1 MRTVR
6 RLYFYFVAFISL
18 EVIIWGV
25 VSLARTLFEILPGG
39 GATNQLATG
48 LSLVLVGVPIFLL
61 HWVVVQRDA
70 QKDEEER
77 TSRLRGIFLYGV
89 RLVVLIPVVQ
99 NVLAIVSR
107 LMFTLLGKPV
117 SMAYVGATQSI
128 WDNLVAIVINLVAFW
143 YFERVL
149 NRDWAANLPG
159 SSLPEVRRLQRY
171 IWVLYGLGLAVFGVQ
186 QILYYIFY
194 TPGGLN
200 AVELGWLG
208 NGLAWAL
215 VGVPL
220 WAVTWQTVQR
230 SLDQPGE
237 RLSTLRL
244 VVLYLLALAGVVVS
258 LSAAGVVFGYLIR
271 WVLGEPHT
279 LADFLSEHST
289 ALSIGITFGA
299 IWAYYGKQLQL
310 EIAFE
315 EDIFRKAGLRRLYAY
330 ILALLGNGTA
340 FFGLWWLVGTLVYL
354 TFGHLTGP
362 NYLRDQIS
370 IALAALVI
378 GLPVWL
384 RNWPPMQA
392 EAALTSD
399 LGDHARRSLVRKGYL
414 YLVLFLTVAGAMVS
428 AGMLF
433 FLVLNTLLGTSQ
445 YDFWL
450 NFTQRLQSLLL
461 VLLWLGY
468 HFSALREDG
477 RRAQHA
483 LNERHSGF
491 GVVVFDDEAGSFA
504 AELLPALQLQAPR
517 LPVAVVRLGTDTLD
531 ASLDTAQA
539 VVIPARLLA
548 EPPEALHLWLSQN
561 HSQRVVV
568 PLPEPGWV
576 WLGAAQRS
584 QRELAKET
592 AQAVRQLAE
601 GQPVKPAAST
611 SAWVITGYVLA
622 VLFALEIGLVLFSI
636 IMSMIGN

>member
-39 GATNQLATG
+39 GATNQIATG

-89 RLVVLIPVVQ
+89 RLAVLIPVVQ

-128 WDNLVAIVINLVAFW
+128 WDNLVAIAVNLVAWW
-143 YFERVL
+143 YFEQVL

-159 SSLPEVRRLQRY
+159 SELPEVRRLQRY
-171 IWVLYGLGLAVFGVQ
+171 IWVLYGLGIAVFGVE

-215 VGVPL
+215 VGAPL
-220 WAVTWQTVQR
+220 WVYTWQIVQR

-244 VVLYLLALAGVVVS
+244 VVLYLLALAGVVVT
-258 LSAAGVVFGYLIR
+258 LSAAGVVIGYSIR

-310 EIAFE
+310 EITFE
-315 EDIFRKAGLRRLYAY
+315 EDIFRKAGMRRLYAY
-330 ILALLGNGTA
+330 ILALLGNATA
-340 FFGLWWLVGTLVYL
+340 FFGLWWLVGTLVDL
-354 TFGHLTGP
+354 AFGHLTGP
-362 NYLRDQIS
+362 NYLRNQIS
-370 IALAALVI
+370 IALAALVV

-384 RNWPPMQA
+384 RNWPPMQV

-414 YLVLFLTVAGAMVS
+414 YLVLFLTVAGVMVS

-450 NFTQRLQSLLL
+450 NFFQRLQSLLL

-483 LNERHSGF
+483 LTERHLRF
-491 GVVVFDDEAGSFA
+491 GVVVFDDEAGSFS

-517 LPVAVVRLGTDTLD
+517 LPVAVVRLGKDPLEE
-531 ASLDTAQA
+531 SLDTARA
-539 VVIPARLLA
+539 VVISARLLA

-584 QRELAKET
+584 QRDLAKET

-601 GQPVKPAAST
+601 GQPVKPPT
-611 SAWVITGYVLA
+611 SSNAWVITGYVLA
-622 VLFALEIGLVLFSI
+622 ALFALEIGLVLFGSV
-636 IMSMIGN
+636 MSMIGN